1 MLEMAKIVVQNT
13 GEEISVMYNPTELSL
28 NKSVMVQ
35 GEGSNIQFQRVN
47 NDDLTV
53 ALFFDTYESKSDVRA
68 KTNKIAALTQPTV
81 GTGTRREPPIVTF
94 TWAGPLFTGI
104 IVKLEQKFTMFLSSG
119 VPVRAELSVTFKAV
133 LTEEEDLQA
142 RGYFNCR
149 QIWQVKEGDRL
160 YLIAWHTLGDP
171 EQWRLIA
178 STNQI
183 YDALNFPQRKDIG
196 RNLIIPDIHADGI
209 QGGGSG
215 YA

>member
-1 MLEMAKIVVQNT
+1 MLEMAKIVVQAT
-13 GEEISVMYNPTELSL
+13 GAEIPVMYNPTELSL

-35 GEGSNIQFQRVN
+35 GDGSNIQFQRVN
-47 NDDLTV
+47 QDDLTV
-53 ALFFDTYESKSDVRA
+53 ALFFDSYESKTDVRT
-68 KTNKIAALTQPTV
+68 KTNQIVALTQPTV
-81 GTGTRREPPIVTF
+81 GTGVRREPPVLVF

-104 IVKLEQKFTMFLSSG
+104 ITKLDQKFTMFLSSG

-133 LTEEEDLQA
+133 LSEEEDLQA

-149 QIWQVKEGDRL
+149 QLWQVKEGERL
-160 YLIAWHTLGDP
+160 SLIAFHTFGDA
-171 EQWRLIA
+171 EKWRLIA
-178 STNQI
+178 AANDI

-209 QGGGSG
+209 SGAGG